1 MKLKFKNILFLI
13 VGIIFFGQLKSQNV
27 LEQYVKLGLD
37 SNLALKQKYFDLKK
51 AKLDLQRA
59 EALFYPQVNLA
70 SQYTVANGGRSI
82 DLPIGDLLNGAYA
95 TLNKLTA
102 TNSFPQISNQSISF
116 LPNDFHDTKMEV
128 LIPLVNTDI
137 KYNKE
142 IKSELINTQQQD
154 VLLYKRELVKMIK
167 QAYYQ
172 YLQADKALNIYQNAL
187 NSVNENLRVNEKLV
201 KNSVATKEVI
211 ARAKTQVSQVETSI
225 IEATNN
231 KKNAQ
236 AYFNFLLN
244 QSLETPVNIDSSLLQ
259 KIQMKISPVLDV
271 PMQREELAKLQSVKK
286 VYSTNL
292 KMTDATKIPKLN
304 AAYNIGFQGNG
315 FKFDDKQF
323 YQLAAVQLQWNLFKG
338 YDNRYKIKQA
348 QIDIDAVQN
357 QYNDVQKQMLLQV
370 STANNTYQSAWA
382 ALKSTSDEMQSSKE
396 VYEFTE
402 KRYKEGAALL
412 IELTDARTQ
421 MTNAAIKYSLA
432 QLAVLNKEAELERV
446 KASYQLNK

>member
-1 MKLKFKNILFLI
+1 MKIKINAILLLA
-13 VGIIFFGQLKSQNV
+13 GGMFFCVQLKSQNI

-37 SNLALKQKYFDLKK
+37 SNLAVKQKNFDLKK

-59 EALFYPQVNLA
+59 EALFYPQVNFA
-70 SQYTVANGGRSI
+70 SQYTAANGGRSS
-82 DLPIGDLLNGAYA
+82 DLPIGDLLNGVYS

-102 TNSFPQISNQSISF
+102 TNNFPQVSNQTINF
-116 LPNDFHDTKMEV
+116 LPNDFHDTRFEV

-137 KYNKE
+137 KYNKQ

-172 YLQADKALNIYQNAL
+172 YLQADKALNIYENAL
-187 NSVNENLRVNEKLV
+187 NSVNENLRLNEKLV
-201 KNSVATKEVI
+201 KNNVATKEVI

-231 KKNAQ
+231 KKNAL

-244 QSLETPVNIDSSLLQ
+244 QPLETPVNIDSSLLQ
-259 KIQMKISPVLDV
+259 HLQIKLTVPLEVPV
-271 PMQREELAKLQSVKK
+271 QREELAKLQSVKK

-292 KMTDATKIPKLN
+292 KLTDATKIPKLN

-315 FKFDDKQF
+315 FTFDNKQF

-338 YDNRYKIKQA
+338 FDNRYKIKQS
-348 QIDIDAVQN
+348 QIDIDAIQN

-370 STANNTYQSAWA
+370 STANNTYLSAWA
-382 ALKSTSDEMQSSKE
+382 ALKSTSDEVQSSKE

-402 KRYKEGAALL
+402 KRYKEGQALL

-432 QLAVLNKEAELERV
+432 QLAVLNREAELERV
-446 KASYQLNK
+446 TASYPLN